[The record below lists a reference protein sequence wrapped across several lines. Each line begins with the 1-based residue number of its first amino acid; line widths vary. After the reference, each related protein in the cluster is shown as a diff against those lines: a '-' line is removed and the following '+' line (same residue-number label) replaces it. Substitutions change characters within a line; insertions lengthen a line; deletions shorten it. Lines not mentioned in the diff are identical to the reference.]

1 MQHRETDR
9 KTAQHHS
16 QFWATVKEAKRTK
29 PNRRH
34 WHRTLLTS
42 SSIEVTPTSFLLDM
56 EPRCHILSIYSWKR
70 TRLLADSCPL
80 SAVDSYHPHLPKGG
94 TPYLS
99 KQVSLTFFYNYER
112 TTRSYRKSRVQSAS
126 CHDAFPN
133 QSAFRINLKPVFLLL
148 NYFCYFFKFSIS
160 FFIFCCTA

>member
-34 WHRTLLTS
+34 SHRTLLTS

-112 TTRSYRKSRVQSAS
+112 TTRSYRNVTESMLA
-126 CHDAFPN
+126 
-133 QSAFRINLKPVFLLL
+133 LLATRQA
-148 NYFCYFFKFSIS
+148 NESDMRCRDKEYD
-160 FFIFCCTA
+160 FIQRPG